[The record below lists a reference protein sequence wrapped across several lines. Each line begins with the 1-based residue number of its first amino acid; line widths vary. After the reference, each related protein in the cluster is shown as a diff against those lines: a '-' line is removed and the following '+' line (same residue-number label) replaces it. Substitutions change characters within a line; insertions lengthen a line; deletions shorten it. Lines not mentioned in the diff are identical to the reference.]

1 MQEKESDIKKSNSII
16 VSMIKLN
23 EIISKIYSNE
33 FLSIEFEVFLTEKVM
48 EKWNKCERTRLNRIQ
63 H

>member
-33 FLSIEFEVFLTEKVM
+33 FLSIEFL
-48 EKWNKCERTRLNRIQ
+48 IAA
-63 H
+63 